1 LQEIST
7 QTPTQSKVQAPQQY
21 AESTEAIVPRPK
33 LQRRSFLREI
43 IDTLVL
49 IAAIYSLVNLASAR
63 FIVQGPSMQPNFH
76 TGEFLIVSRLNYLL
90 DQPQRGD
97 IVVFH
102 YPGNPEEDYIKRVIG
117 LPGDTVEIRDT
128 LVYVNDVQLDEPYIN
143 EPCEPGRCRDE
154 VWTLGLDEYFV
165 MGDNRNHSSD
175 SRAFGP
181 VNRQFLVGEALVRYW
196 PPSEWGL
203 VTHIAYPDD

>member
-1 LQEIST
+1 M
-7 QTPTQSKVQAPQQY
+7 
-21 AESTEAIVPRPK
+21 
-33 LQRRSFLREI
+33 REI

-143 EPCEPGRCRDE
+143 EPCEPGRCRDD
-154 VWTLGLDEYFV
+154 VWTLGPDEYFV

-175 SRAFGP
+175 SRAFGT
-181 VNRQFLVGEALVRYW
+181 VNRQFIVGEALVRYW